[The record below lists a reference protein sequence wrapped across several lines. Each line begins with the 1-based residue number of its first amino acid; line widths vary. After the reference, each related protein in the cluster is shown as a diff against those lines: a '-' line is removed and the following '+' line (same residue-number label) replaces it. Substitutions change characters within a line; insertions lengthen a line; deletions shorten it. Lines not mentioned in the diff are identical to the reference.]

1 MRKVD
6 VVSWSMIVSREAS
19 DRKVH
24 DRTERAKSRT
34 SGVMR
39 LMVMKSIERRR
50 VRLKESTDDEF
61 DGKE

>member
-19 DRKVH
+19 ERKVH
-24 DRTERAKSRT
+24 DRTERAKSLT